1 MTPRAGMTESDDSKG
16 VAMSSM
22 HRFGL
27 LAAGLLAAGL
37 LAPVAASAQ
46 PDAPREVSCRRT
58 TT

>member
-27 LAAGLLAAGL
+27 LAAGLLA
-37 LAPVAASAQ
+37 PVAASAQ